1 MHFYR
6 FRRFFGYERMCS
18 PKKRVFR
25 VIKKAY
31 ILILQALPA
40 NFLFAYFVKSRIFF
54 LLFFRFTRKSNKI
67 WNYFSYF
74 EIKIHLCLISG
85 SDEYRNGSWEIFIN
99 FLIMQNMNLI
109 VYSGGWGCH
118 CHFIYNLNRRPSL
131 SLLDRRSFCVNK
143 STC

>member
-54 LLFFRFTRKSNKI
+54 LLFFGLHEKATKFGITFRTLKLKF
-67 WNYFSYF
+67 
-74 EIKIHLCLISG
+74 
-85 SDEYRNGSWEIFIN
+85 IFA
-99 FLIMQNMNLI
+99 
-109 VYSGGWGCH
+109 
-118 CHFIYNLNRRPSL
+118 
-131 SLLDRRSFCVNK
+131 
-143 STC
+143 